1 MEPGRPCREACLFIH
16 TRGGCPY
23 ASGDLPY
30 SRLMLIKRA
39 AWAAVCAAALV
50 SGCTS
55 PHRSTDDGTLKDGV
69 RSWPVSHRQTM
80 PALQGDGADGRPV
93 RLDAFKGK
101 VVVLNAWASWCGPC
115 RVESP
120 GLARAQKA
128 LGKQGLQIVGLNGG
142 DPASTALSFIRG
154 HHLNYPTLIDANGKQ
169 ALRIPRGTVSQVG
182 LPYTVFL
189 DRKGRIAASA
199 SGGVTEQQIREIVTP
214 LLADR

>member
-1 MEPGRPCREACLFIH
+1 M
-16 TRGGCPY
+16 T
-23 ASGDLPY
+23 
-30 SRLMLIKRA
+30 IKRTG
-39 AWAAVCAAALV
+39 WAAACAAALV

-55 PHRSTDDGTLKDGV
+55 AHSSTNDATVKDGV
-69 RSWPVSHRQTM
+69 SSWPVSSRQAM
-80 PALQGDGADGRPV
+80 PVLQGDGADGRPV

-120 GLARAQKA
+120 GLARIQKA
-128 LGKQGLQIVGLNGG
+128 LGKQGLQVVGLDGG
-142 DPASTALSFIRG
+142 DSASNALSFIRD
-154 HHLNYPTLIDANGKQ
+154 HDLNYPTLMDEHGKQ

-189 DRKGRIAASA
+189 DRKGRIAASV
-199 SGGVTEQQIREIVTP
+199 SGGITEQQVRKIVTP